1 MRRLRRLGFLS
12 LAAPALVL
20 SLALTPPLAANGPT
34 VGPEIHVTRAT
45 SAIEVDGDLS
55 DPAWKDAKPVDVW
68 FETNPGDNL
77 PAKIRNVGRLT
88 YDDRFLYAAFEF
100 DDPNPAK
107 IRAPFSDRDNVS
119 GDTDYGGIIV
129 DTRHDGRTGILLLA
143 NPRGVQYDAVS
154 DDTNGNEDSSPDLFW
169 DSAARITPT
178 GWTLEM
184 RVPFSS
190 LRYPKGD
197 PQTWGIILYRN
208 WPRDF
213 RYQFFAQKLPR
224 NENCFICHGSP
235 LTGLEGLPKGGHLVA
250 APYVSAEEMGVP
262 RGDLGTPLVNKPV
275 DVTGGLD
282 VKWTPNE
289 NMAVDATIH
298 PDFSQVESDVAQ
310 ISANERF
317 ALFFP
322 EKRPFFLESVDLY
335 ATPLQAVYTRS
346 IADPKWGA
354 RGTGRLG

>member
-1 MRRLRRLGFLS
+1 MRRPRRQGFLS

-20 SLALTPPLAANGPT
+20 SLALTPPLAADGPT
-34 VGPEIHVTRAT
+34 IGPEIHITRAT

-68 FETNPGDNL
+68 F
-77 PAKIRNVGRLT
+77 
-88 YDDRFLYAAFEF
+88 
-100 DDPNPAK
+100 
-107 IRAPFSDRDNVS
+107 
-119 GDTDYGGIIV
+119 
-129 DTRHDGRTGILLLA
+129 
-143 NPRGVQYDAVS
+143 
-154 DDTNGNEDSSPDLFW
+154 DTNGNEDSSPDFFW

-235 LTGLEGLPKGGHLVA
+235 LTG
-250 APYVSAEEMGVP
+250 
-262 RGDLGTPLVNKPV
+262 
-275 DVTGGLD
+275 
-282 VKWTPNE
+282 
-289 NMAVDATIH
+289 
-298 PDFSQVESDVAQ
+298 
-310 ISANERF
+310 
-317 ALFFP
+317 
-322 EKRPFFLESVDLY
+322 
-335 ATPLQAVYTRS
+335 
-346 IADPKWGA
+346 
-354 RGTGRLG
+354 